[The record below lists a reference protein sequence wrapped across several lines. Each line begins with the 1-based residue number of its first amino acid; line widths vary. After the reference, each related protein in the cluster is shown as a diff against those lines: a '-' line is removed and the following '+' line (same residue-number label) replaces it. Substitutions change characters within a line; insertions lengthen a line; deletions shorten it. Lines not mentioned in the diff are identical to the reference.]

1 MHNVLS
7 FRRHSWNK
15 KRISRITRLE
25 ATRMGKVI
33 WKIVRRH
40 ENRLLI
46 EDFVNGLALFAM
58 LIAMMHLPF

>member
-1 MHNVLS
+1 
-7 FRRHSWNK
+7 
-15 KRISRITRLE
+15 
-25 ATRMGKVI
+25 MGKVI